1 VIWHIVW
8 LSFVGCLGMAVL
20 DTTGTIMVK
29 AISTGKGWLAG
40 LCDAIAD
47 LSKITVLSISSVDLT
62 HKFGIKGFI
71 GVIPIAI
78 TGFLVTA
85 HATHAT
91 AGMENDEDAQE
102 DQARDDKIRWLE
114 REVLVLKAQK
124 RDQL

>member
-1 VIWHIVW
+1 MFWHIVW
-8 LSFVGCLGMAVL
+8 LSLLGCVGMAIL
-20 DTTGTIMVK
+20 DATGTVMVK

-47 LSKITVLSISSVDLT
+47 LSKITVLSVSSVDLT
-62 HKFGIKGFI
+62 HKFGAWGFI

-85 HATHAT
+85 HATHLT
-91 AGMENDEDAQE
+91 ADMEDEGAEEE
-102 DQARDDKIRWLE
+102 DRQRDDKIRWLE